1 VGADRFPAALF
12 LANRNYTQEKIMS
25 TVTHDQVNL
34 MLRLFELRREPRL
47 REAREWFTANFQAK
61 SLEEVMQK
69 FPVGSKESTNIRMV
83 VSYWDMCASIVNRGL
98 IDDELYFESNGE
110 AWLVWDRVR
119 EIVPGWRATFGNP
132 TIFQNLEKLCSRLE
146 AWREKVAPGSI
157 AKSREIMK
165 QMMQQME
172 SRKQSAAS

>member
-1 VGADRFPAALF
+1 
-12 LANRNYTQEKIMS
+12 MS

-47 REAREWFTANFQAK
+47 REARDWFGVNFQAK

-69 FPVGSKESTNIRMV
+69 FPMGSKESTNIRMV

-110 AWLVWDRVR
+110 AWMVWDRLSG
-119 EIVPGWRATFGNP
+119 IAPAWRAAFGNP
-132 TIFQNLEKLCSRLE
+132 TMFQNLEKLCGRLE
-146 AWREKVAPGSI
+146 AWREKTAPGSI
-157 AKSREIMK
+157 AKGRELMK
-165 QMMQQME
+165 QMMQQVIE
-172 SRKQSAAS
+172 SRKKSAAD